1 MTKPGVLQL
10 LPSMASPA
18 QYGDNSGLYSMF
30 HQLQGEP
37 QIPSSRHSLIG
48 PCLYP
53 ITGPALEA
61 SGCQHSGD
69 ASSQLQLE
77 KDINT
82 HGLHSPC
89 QDRKM
94 FGH

>member
-1 MTKPGVLQL
+1 MTNPGVLQP
-10 LPSMASPA
+10 LPPMASPA
-18 QYGDNSGLYSMF
+18 QYRDNSGLYSMF
-30 HQLQGEP
+30 HRLQGEP
-37 QIPSSRHSLIG
+37 QIPSSKRSLTR